1 VKSTV
6 RREQAMSE
14 SIHVNPAM
22 SETRPG
28 VPILLTAGTHVG
40 RLKKSNLLRCMVPFL
55 ACALLSGC
63 GSHSTT
69 NSCVIAPRFFA
80 GVGGYG
86 SIADHNATPPGNQLT
101 VFADF
106 GEYAVSGDCPP
117 MPVDLDSPVQ
127 ASWTSSD
134 PSAVTINSGPIGPVL
149 GYNGTVTC
157 LSAAG
162 LVTATASYVS
172 PDFPGR
178 TLIASTQFTC
188 Q

>member
-1 VKSTV
+1 MCSFLWL
-6 RREQAMSE
+6 REPFDHQFLRDCSE
-14 SIHVNPAM
+14 IFCRCWRLRFDSRSQRN
-22 SETRPG
+22 
-28 VPILLTAGTHVG
+28 TAWE
-40 RLKKSNLLRCMVPFL
+40 
-55 ACALLSGC
+55 
-63 GSHSTT
+63 
-69 NSCVIAPRFFA
+69 
-80 GVGGYG
+80 
-86 SIADHNATPPGNQLT
+86 LT